1 MTPGTFRQDVKS
13 GCAAHSEFPDINR
26 NMIGVYFTRARDCIE
41 GVPSGFEAIGPTKSA
56 SPMT

>member
-26 NMIGVYFTRARDCIE
+26 NMIGSISPRPDCIE